1 MAQSGAQTLP
11 SLGDPGLATLSLA
24 PVVQSSHWDERGPNG
39 GVLLQE
45 HGTLAGWDLR
55 GQYDRKGW
63 RVGLASSRVS
73 GVRHYDGQTN
83 LGVPVQTDVSVVLQ
97 HTQLFAAY
105 RHADGWLLGLDWA
118 RRTQRRELRSIPG
131 VASGYT
137 ERWVSDEPS
146 LRVGVHGV
154 AAGQWVASM
163 AVSPWAR
170 THMTLESGS
179 MDAAVLRPR
188 RQQVAQLALSW
199 QAPASGQWMW
209 GLNGQLDWR
218 RSLRSDPVA
227 WTRLGTLRGSL
238 TQPET
243 REIGYGVG
251 LGLSHVW

>member
-24 PVVQSSHWDERGPNG
+24 PVVQSSHWDERGPHG

-45 HGTLAGWDLR
+45 QGTLAGWGLR

-63 RVGLASSRVS
+63 RVGLSLSKVS
-73 GVRHYDGQTN
+73 GGRHYDGQTN
-83 LGVPVQTDVSVVLQ
+83 LGVPVQTDVSAALLR
-97 HTQLFAAY
+97 TQLFAVY

-118 RRTQRRELRSIPG
+118 HRTQRRELRSIPG

-137 ERWVSDEPS
+137 ERWVSDEPG
-146 LRVGVHGV
+146 LRVGAHWV
-154 AAGQWVASM
+154 ATGQWVASM
-163 AVSPWAR
+163 TASPWSQ
-170 THMTLESGS
+170 THMTIASES
-179 MDAAVLRPR
+179 MDEAVLRPR

-199 QAPASGQWMW
+199 QAPASGQWVW

-218 RSLRSDPVA
+218 RTLRSDPVA
-227 WTRLGTLRGSL
+227 WMRNGSLRGSL

-243 REIGYGVG
+243 REVLYG
-251 LGLSHVW
+251 LGLEFSRMW